1 MKNTKYAFQ
10 KLFPLHVALDLAM
23 PTPIGIRC
31 KNPACRAC
39 GNPAY
44 PECMDSC
51 PLFDD

>member
-1 MKNTKYAFQ
+1 MKNIEFAFQ
-10 KLFPLHVALDLAM
+10 KLFPLNISLDLAI
-23 PTPIGIRC
+23 PTTTSIRC

-44 PECMDSC
+44 PECMDAC

>member
-1 MKNTKYAFQ
+1 MKNIDSVFHD
-10 KLFPLHVALDLAM
+10 LFPLRIAIDLTI
-23 PTPIGIRC
+23 PSSTGIRC

>member
-1 MKNTKYAFQ
+1 MKNAFQ
-10 KLFPLHVALDLAM
+10 MMFPIHISLDLTV
-23 PTPIGIRC
+23 PSGIRC
-31 KNPACRAC
+31 KNPGCRAC

>member
-1 MKNTKYAFQ
+1 MKNIFEA
-10 KLFPLHVALDLAM
+10 LFPLRVALDLAV
-23 PTPIGIRC
+23 PACIRC

-44 PECMDSC
+44 PECMDGC

>member
-1 MKNTKYAFQ
+1 MKSAFET
-10 KLFPLHVALDLAM
+10 LFPLRIALDLTV
-23 PTPIGIRC
+23 PTGIRC

>member
-1 MKNTKYAFQ
+1 MKSAFQ
-10 KLFPLHVALDLAM
+10 MLFPLHISLDLAI
-23 PTPIGIRC
+23 PTPNGIRC